1 MKVNREEI
9 IAILAILVSIY
20 LYYSR
25 SSDEIVNYFIGT
37 ILILIG
43 VFYSVWYLIDKFE
56 EIKKNTKEINKIK
69 RKLKTKEEIN
79 MVNQRL
85 SKLEGWKEV
94 IENIALRR
102 SKKGQ
107 IDPRII
113 LFIIFLIILFMF
125 LRSQG
130 II

>member
-1 MKVNREEI
+1 VKVNREEI